1 MKPVKFHPKAQ
12 SELLEAAEYYE
23 EHQKD
28 LGKRFLEFLQESI
41 NRIQINPLIYRTI
54 DEDI

>member
-12 SELLEAAEYYE
+12 SELLEAAECYE